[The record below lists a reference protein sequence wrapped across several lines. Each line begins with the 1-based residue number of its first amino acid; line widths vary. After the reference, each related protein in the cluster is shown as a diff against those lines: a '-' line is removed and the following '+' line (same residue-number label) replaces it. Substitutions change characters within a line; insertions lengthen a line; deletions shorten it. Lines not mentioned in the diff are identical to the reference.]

1 MNNEVNNN
9 SNDNL
14 NVKVNSYSK
23 LIIVIL
29 SILLIG
35 AIGFIC
41 YDKFINTEKPP
52 VSTPVP
58 SNDVDE
64 NKITS
69 FKKVTITDNDQIINI
84 GEKEFKIKKETTIDG
99 SFLLIDDTI
108 QYVDDMETAYA
119 DFAYVTNKYIIFTI
133 IGQDGE
139 LISYAINNDGK
150 KINTN
155 DNKYQMQDIKNVD
168 GTIVARGHIFCGLD
182 GDCPDK
188 ELLIKYENNTITVLP
203 KNNN

>member
-14 NVKVNSYSK
+14 NVKANSYSK

-29 SILLIG
+29 SILLIS

-52 VSTPVP
+52 VPTPVP
-58 SNDVDE
+58 SSDVDE

-99 SFLLIDDTI
+99 SFLLINNTI

-150 KINTN
+150 RINTN

-182 GDCPDK
+182 GDCPDI
-188 ELLIKYENNTITVLP
+188 ELLVKYENNTITVLP